1 MRHGKKIAHLGRT
14 ASHRKAMMANMA
26 SSLIEHKRI
35 NTTVAKA
42 KALKKFVEPLI
53 TKAKSDTTHN
63 RRVVFSALRNKYA
76 VSELFRDIAEKVADR
91 PGGYTRI
98 IKVGSRLGDNASMAL
113 IELVDFNDTYVT
125 EKPTK
130 KRSRRR
136 GGKKKAET
144 APAASEADIAEDVV
158 EEVTEEQVEEVQA
171 VVDTAIENVEELTE
185 EQVEVVAEVLQVSTE
200 DVEIIAEAVKTDEVV
215 AEAVEVYVERAVEN
229 KDVENYTLADVVT
242 EIQFEQFLEN
252 PIESFVSFEEIDLS
266 TIGDDMTQD
275 QKEKAQEVVVPV
287 ILTRIASMAAF
298 IFRRS

>member
-98 IKVGSRLGDNASMAL
+98 IKVGSRLGDNASMAM
-113 IELVDFNDTYVT
+113 IELVDFNDVYATD
-125 EKPTK
+125 KPTK

-136 GGKKKAET
+136 GVKKKEEA
-144 APAASEADIAEDVV
+144 APAAVQAEVVEDAV
-158 EEVTEEQVEEVQA
+158 EEVAAEEVSA
-171 VVDTAIENVEELTE
+171 PEAS
-185 EQVEVVAEVLQVSTE
+185 AEKS
-200 DVEIIAEAVKTDEVV
+200 DS
-215 AEAVEVYVERAVEN
+215 EAVE
-229 KDVENYTLADVVT
+229 TVT
-242 EIQFEQFLEN
+242 E
-252 PIESFVSFEEIDLS
+252 
-266 TIGDDMTQD
+266 
-275 QKEKAQEVVVPV
+275 EVVDETTEATPD
-287 ILTRIASMAAF
+287 ADKNDEESKEDKAE
-298 IFRRS
+298 

>member
-113 IELVDFNDTYVT
+113 IELVDFNDTYVS

-136 GGKKKAET
+136 GGKKKVET

-158 EEVTEEQVEEVQA
+158 EEVTEEVAAPETEEVAVEETPAQ
-171 VVDTAIENVEELTE
+171 EESEEETKAAEPATE
-185 EQVEVVAEVLQVSTE
+185 EVTE
-200 DVEIIAEAVKTDEVV
+200 DPSETVSEADENQ
-215 AEAVEVYVERAVEN
+215 EDS
-229 KDVENYTLADVVT
+229 K
-242 EIQFEQFLEN
+242 
-252 PIESFVSFEEIDLS
+252 EEKS
-266 TIGDDMTQD
+266 
-275 QKEKAQEVVVPV
+275 E
-287 ILTRIASMAAF
+287 
-298 IFRRS
+298 

>member
-98 IKVGSRLGDNASMAL
+98 IKVGSRMGDNASMAM

-125 EKPTK
+125 NKPAK

-136 GGKKKAET
+136 GGKKKAD
-144 APAASEADIAEDVV
+144 APAAAAAEATEELAEEVVDTVATEEVKEEAPTTDATADKEEKAEKVEKAEEAAPV
-158 EEVTEEQVEEVQA
+158 EEVKSEKQEDAAEDSSASADQAEQNDEESKEDA
-171 VVDTAIENVEELTE
+171 
-185 EQVEVVAEVLQVSTE
+185 AE
-200 DVEIIAEAVKTDEVV
+200 
-215 AEAVEVYVERAVEN
+215 
-229 KDVENYTLADVVT
+229 
-242 EIQFEQFLEN
+242 
-252 PIESFVSFEEIDLS
+252 
-266 TIGDDMTQD
+266 
-275 QKEKAQEVVVPV
+275 
-287 ILTRIASMAAF
+287 
-298 IFRRS
+298 

>member
-76 VSELFRDIAEKVADR
+76 VSELFRDVAEKVADR

-98 IKVGSRLGDNASMAL
+98 VKVGSRMGDNASMAL
-113 IELVDFNDTYVT
+113 IELVDFNETYAT
-125 EKPTK
+125 NKPAK

-136 GGKKKAET
+136 GGKKKTDAAAVAQVDGTAEEM
-144 APAASEADIAEDVV
+144 AKAVADKKDSPAAVKEEKPTADAKLEKAEDVKS
-158 EEVTEEQVEEVQA
+158 ET
-171 VVDTAIENVEELTE
+171 
-185 EQVEVVAEVLQVSTE
+185 
-200 DVEIIAEAVKTDEVV
+200 K
-215 AEAVEVYVERAVEN
+215 
-229 KDVENYTLADVVT
+229 KDVVEDSS
-242 EIQFEQFLEN
+242 ESSGQPEQNDEK
-252 PIESFVSFEEIDLS
+252 SK
-266 TIGDDMTQD
+266 DDA
-275 QKEKAQEVVVPV
+275 AQ
-287 ILTRIASMAAF
+287 
-298 IFRRS
+298 